1 MSGAILGW
9 LLSYSGHSAVKKK
22 KISKNPHLYGDDIVV
37 RDKKEP

>member
-9 LLSYSGHSAVKKK
+9 LLSYSGHSAVKK